1 MANKNI
7 RSLSSRKELDDNLFE
22 NIADLSHKNAPKSDF
37 QELAKRFMIDD
48 SVIAGTASFYDFT
61 RESNRNK
68 KIHVCS
74 GTACMVA
81 NTQNKLHQQLEN
93 HFDKDEIGHAACV
106 GRCHTNN
113 AFMYNEN
120 TYSSSNEKELE
131 SIIVNKNYQE
141 NKYNISCNTTPI
153 LTSKIENIE
162 AFYQLAE
169 VYKNNPQQV
178 IHEIK
183 ISNLRGRGGAGFP
196 FWFKLDAVIKE
207 PNAQKYI
214 VCNADEGDPGAYSDM
229 YLMEHQAHKVLFGMY
244 MAGLTVGANTGVL
257 YIRGEYPDSI
267 RIVGEAIEFLKE
279 KNLIGDFKFKI
290 IRGQGSYV
298 CGEETALLSS
308 IEGLRPEV
316 RVRPPYPAQYGLF
329 GKPTVLSNVETFAN
343 IHWILENDGE
353 AYAKLGTKQSTG
365 TKLVSLDS
373 FFNSPGMYEI
383 EMGTPLKTVFDQFGN
398 GLKSEI
404 KAFQIGGPLG
414 GIVPFDKIKDL
425 TLDFESLNNNGF
437 LLGHASVVSI
447 PKEFPMIQ
455 FLEHLMEFTAD
466 ESCGKCYPCRI
477 GSFRG
482 MEMLQ
487 KAQHENYKIDRQL
500 FDDLLETLEIGSL
513 CALGGGIPLPV
524 KNALQYFNEELK
536 EYFKYNLKKS
546 LHKDTQR
553 NTKIHKEK

>member
-22 NIADLSHKNAPKSDF
+22 NIADLSHKNAPKSEF

-48 SVIAGTASFYDFT
+48 SVIAGTSSFYDFT

-81 NTQNKLHQQLEN
+81 NTQNKLHENLEN

-113 AFMYNEN
+113 AFMYHDN
-120 TYSSSNEKELE
+120 TYSVHNEKELI
-131 SIIVNKNYQE
+131 SIIDHKKHQE
-141 NKYNISCNTTPI
+141 NKYNIGCNTTPI
-153 LTSKIENIE
+153 LTAEIKDIT
-162 AFYQLAE
+162 AFYKLAE
-169 VYKNNPQQV
+169 VYKNDQQQV
-178 IHEIK
+178 IQEIK
-183 ISNLRGRGGAGFP
+183 TSNLRGRGGAGFP
-196 FWFKLDAVIKE
+196 FWFKLDAVNKE
-207 PNAQKYI
+207 TNSQKYI

-229 YLMEHQAHKVLFGMY
+229 YLMEHQPHKVLFGMY
-244 MAGLTVGANTGVL
+244 LSGLTVGANTAVL
-257 YIRGEYPDSI
+257 YIRGEYPDSL
-267 RIVGEAIEFLKE
+267 RVVDEAISTLKE

-298 CGEETALLSS
+298 CGEETALLNS

-316 RVRPPYPAQYGLF
+316 RVRPPYPAQYGLY

-343 IHWILENDGE
+343 IHWILENGGA
-353 AYAKLGTKQSTG
+353 AYSALGTKQSTG

-373 FFNSPGMYEI
+373 FFNTPGMYEI
-383 EMGTPLKTVFDQFGN
+383 EMGTPLKTIFEEFGN
-398 GLKSEI
+398 GLNSKI

-425 TLDFESLNNNGF
+425 ALDFESLNSHGF

-447 PKEFPMIQ
+447 PNDFPMIQ
-455 FLEHLMEFTAD
+455 FLEHLMEFTSD

-500 FDDLLETLEIGSL
+500 FNDLLETLEIGSL

-524 KNALQYFNEELK
+524 KNALQYFEQELNQ
-536 EYFKYNLKKS
+536 YFK
-546 LHKDTQR
+546 
-553 NTKIHKEK
+553 

>member
-22 NIADLSHKNAPKSDF
+22 NIADLSHKNASKPEF

-61 RESNRNK
+61 RETNRNK

-93 HFDKDEIGHAACV
+93 HFDNDEIGHAACV

-113 AFMYNEN
+113 AFMFNGN
-120 TYSSSNEKELE
+120 TYSANNDAEL
-131 SIIVNKNYQE
+131 SDILSLRAQSRSQKNI
-141 NKYNISCNTTPI
+141 YNIACNTTPI
-153 LTSKIENIE
+153 LTSKIEDIA
-162 AFYQLAE
+162 AFYELAE
-169 VYKNNPQQV
+169 VYKNTQQQV
-178 IHEIK
+178 IQEIK

-207 PNAQKYI
+207 SNAQKYI

-229 YLMEHQAHKVLFGMY
+229 YLMENQPHKVLFGMY

-267 RIVGEAIEFLKE
+267 RIVGEAISELKE

-316 RVRPPYPAQYGLF
+316 RVRPPYPAQYGLY

-343 IHWILENDGE
+343 IHWILENGGE
-353 AYAKLGTKQSTG
+353 AYEALGTENSTG

-373 FFNSPGMYEI
+373 FFNTPGMYEI
-383 EMGTPLKTVFDQFGN
+383 EMGTPLKTVFEEFGN

-414 GIVPFDKIKDL
+414 GIVPFDKISDL

-447 PKEFPMIQ
+447 PKDFPMIQ

-524 KNALQYFNEELK
+524 KNALQYFEAELK
-536 EYFKYNLKKS
+536 QYFTTN
-546 LHKDTQR
+546 
-553 NTKIHKEK
+553 

>member
-7 RSLSSRKELDDNLFE
+7 RSLSYRKELNDNLFE
-22 NIADLSHKNAPKSDF
+22 NIADLSHKNALKSDF

-48 SVIAGTASFYDFT
+48 SVVAATASFYDFT

-81 NTQNKLHQQLEN
+81 NTQNSLHKNLED
-93 HFDKDEIGHAACV
+93 HFDKEEIGNAACV

-113 AFMYNEN
+113 AFMYNDN
-120 TYSSSNEKELE
+120 TYSAHSENELN
-131 SIIVNKNYQE
+131 SIIDNKKHQE
-141 NKYNISCNTTPI
+141 NKYNIACNTTPI
-153 LTSKIENIE
+153 LTAEIEDIT

-169 VYKNNPQQV
+169 VHKKNSQQV
-178 IHEIK
+178 IQEIK
-183 ISNLRGRGGAGFP
+183 TSNLRGRGGAGFP

-207 PNAQKYI
+207 PFDSAQDDTQKYI

-229 YLMEHQAHKVLFGMY
+229 YLMEHQPHKVLFGMY

-267 RIVGEAIEFLKE
+267 KIVSKAISELKE
-279 KNLIGDFKFKI
+279 KNLIRDFKFKI

-343 IHWILENDGE
+343 IHWILKNGGE
-353 AYAKLGTKQSTG
+353 AYAALGTKQSTG

-373 FFNSPGMYEI
+373 FFNTPGMYEI
-383 EMGTPLKTVFDQFGN
+383 EMGTPLKTVFDEFGH
-398 GLKSEI
+398 GLKSDI

-414 GIVPFDKIKDL
+414 GIVPSEKIKDL
-425 TLDFESLNNNGF
+425 TLDFESLSSNGF

-447 PKEFPMIQ
+447 PKDFPMIQ

-477 GSFRG
+477 GTFRG

-487 KAQHENYKIDRQL
+487 KAQQEDYKIDRQL

-524 KNALQYFNEELK
+524 KNALQYFEDELK
-536 EYFKYNLKKS
+536 EYFK
-546 LHKDTQR
+546 
-553 NTKIHKEK
+553 

>member
-7 RSLSSRKELDDNLFE
+7 RTLSSRKELEKNLFE
-22 NIADLSHKNAPKSDF
+22 NIAIASQKENSKEEL
-37 QELAKRFMIDD
+37 QELAKEFMVDD
-48 SVIAGTASFYDFT
+48 SVVLGTSTFYDFT
-61 RESNRNK
+61 RETNKNK
-68 KIHVCS
+68 KVHVCS

-81 NTQNKLHQQLEN
+81 RSQNNLNKNLES
-93 HFDKDEIGHAACV
+93 HFNADEIGHAACV

-113 AFMYNEN
+113 AFMYDDK
-120 TYSSSNEKELE
+120 TYNASTAAEVDT
-131 SIIVNKNYQE
+131 IITQKTYQE
-141 NKYNISCNTTPI
+141 NRYNVATNTSPI
-153 LTSKIENIE
+153 LTSTIDDVA

-169 VYKNNPQQV
+169 KHKENPQHTIQQL
-178 IHEIK
+178 K
-183 ISNLRGRGGAGFP
+183 TSNLRGRGGAGFP

-207 PNAQKYI
+207 ENKQKYI

-229 YLMEHQAHKVLFGMY
+229 YLMEHQPHKVLFGMY

-267 RIVGEAIEFLKE
+267 RIVDDAIQEIKD
-279 KNLIGDFKFKI
+279 KNLIGDFRFKI

-316 RVRPPYPAQYGLF
+316 RVRPPYPAQYGLY

-343 IHWILENDGE
+343 IHWILENGGD
-353 AYAKLGTKQSTG
+353 AYAALGKGPSTG

-373 FFNSPGMYEI
+373 FFNTPGMYEI
-383 EMGTPLKTVFDQFGN
+383 EMGTPLQTIFDDFG
-398 GLKSEI
+398 GGFKSEI
-404 KAFQIGGPLG
+404 KGLQIGGPLG
-414 GIVPFDKIKDL
+414 GIVPMHKIKEL
-425 TLDFESLNNNGF
+425 TLDFESLNTNGF
-437 LLGHASVVSI
+437 LLGHASFVSI
-447 PKEFPMIQ
+447 PVDFPMIK

-477 GSFRG
+477 GSHRG

-487 KAQHENYKIDRQL
+487 KAQNSDYKIDKVL

-524 KNALQYFNEELK
+524 KNALQYFQDELK
-536 EYFKYNLKKS
+536 GYFTN
-546 LHKDTQR
+546 
-553 NTKIHKEK
+553 N

>member
-1 MANKNI
+1 MENKNI

-536 EYFKYNLKKS
+536 EYFK
-546 LHKDTQR
+546 
-553 NTKIHKEK
+553 

>member
-7 RSLSSRKELDDNLFE
+7 RSLSFRKELDNNLFE
-22 NIADLSHKNAPKSDF
+22 SISDLANKNAPKKDF
-37 QELAKRFMIDD
+37 QKLAKRFLIDD
-48 SVIAGTASFYDFT
+48 SVVVGTASFYDFT
-61 RESNRNK
+61 REENRNK
-68 KIHVCS
+68 KIHVCN

-81 NTQNKLHQQLEN
+81 KTQSNLQQNIEN
-93 HFDKDEIGHAACV
+93 HFKKEEIGHAACV

-113 AFMYNEN
+113 AFMFDDK
-120 TYSSSNEKELE
+120 TYSTSNEQELTTVI
-131 SIIVNKNYQE
+131 SNKKHQN
-141 NKYNISCNTTPI
+141 NSYNIDYNSTPI
-153 LTSKIENIE
+153 LTSKIESIIE
-162 AFYQLAE
+162 FYKLAKKF
-169 VYKNNPQQV
+169 KNNPQQV
-178 IHEIK
+178 IQEIK
-183 ISNLRGRGGAGFP
+183 TSNLRGRGGAGFP

-207 PNAQKYI
+207 ENQQKYI

-229 YLMEHQAHKVLFGMY
+229 YLMEHQPHKVLFGMY

-267 RIVGEAIEFLKE
+267 RIIDTAINKLK
-279 KNLIGDFKFKI
+279 KNNLIGNFKFKI

-298 CGEETALLSS
+298 CGEETALLNS

-343 IHWILENDGE
+343 IHWILENSGE
-353 AYAKLGTKQSTG
+353 AYANLGTKQSSG

-373 FFNSPGMYEI
+373 FFNAPGIYEI
-383 EMGTPLKTVFDQFGN
+383 EMGTSLTTIFNDYGK
-398 GLKSEI
+398 GLKAEI

-414 GIVPFDKIKDL
+414 GIVPLHKIKDL
-425 TLDFESLNNNGF
+425 TLDFESLNSNGF

-447 PKEFPMIQ
+447 PTDFPMVKY
-455 FLEHLMEFTAD
+455 LEHLMEFTAD

-487 KAQHENYKIDRQL
+487 KAQNSEYKINRQL

-513 CALGGGIPLPV
+513 CALGGGIPLPI
-524 KNALQYFNEELK
+524 KNALMYFEEELK
-536 EYFKYNLKKS
+536 EYFN
-546 LHKDTQR
+546 
-553 NTKIHKEK
+553 

>member
-22 NIADLSHKNAPKSDF
+22 NIADLSHKNASKPEF

-81 NTQNKLHQQLEN
+81 NTQNKLHQHVEN
-93 HFDKDEIGHAACV
+93 HFDKEEIGHAACV

-113 AFMYNEN
+113 AFMYNGN
-120 TYSSSNEKELE
+120 TYSSTNEKELE

-141 NKYNISCNTTPI
+141 NKYNVGCNTTPI
-153 LTSKIENIE
+153 LTSKIEDVT
-162 AFYQLAE
+162 AFYKLAE
-169 VYKNNPQQV
+169 VYKNNPHQV
-178 IHEIK
+178 IQEIK
-183 ISNLRGRGGAGFP
+183 TSNLRGRGGAGFP
-196 FWFKLDAVIKE
+196 FWFKLDAVISAPLNNLAKE
-207 PNAQKYI
+207 TQKYI

-229 YLMEHQAHKVLFGMY
+229 YLMENQPHKVLFGMY

-267 RIVGEAIEFLKE
+267 RIVDEAISVLKE

-316 RVRPPYPAQYGLF
+316 RVRPPYPAQYGLY

-343 IHWILENDGE
+343 IHWILENGGE
-353 AYAKLGTKQSTG
+353 AFAALGTKQSTG

-383 EMGTPLKTVFDQFGN
+383 EMGTPLKTVFEEFGH

-414 GIVPFDKIKDL
+414 GIVPYDKIKDL
-425 TLDFESLNNNGF
+425 TLDFESLNQNGF

-447 PKEFPMIQ
+447 PKDFPMIQ

-524 KNALQYFNEELK
+524 KNALQYFEEELK
-536 EYFKYNLKKS
+536 QYFTTN
-546 LHKDTQR
+546 
-553 NTKIHKEK
+553 

>member
-7 RSLSSRKELDDNLFE
+7 RSLSSRKELEDNLFE

-61 RESNRNK
+61 KESSRNK
-68 KIHVCS
+68 KIYVCS

-81 NTQNKLHQQLEN
+81 NTQNKLHRHLEN

-141 NKYNISCNTTPI
+141 NKYNVSCNTTPI
-153 LTSKIENIE
+153 LTSKIEDI
-162 AFYQLAE
+162 ATFYKLAE
-169 VYKNNPQQV
+169 VFKNNPQQV
-178 IHEIK
+178 IQEIK
-183 ISNLRGRGGAGFP
+183 TSNLRGRGGAGFP

-267 RIVGEAIEFLKE
+267 RIVNEAISALKE

-329 GKPTVLSNVETFAN
+329 GKPTVLSNVETYAN
-343 IHWILENDGE
+343 IHWILENGGE
-353 AYAKLGTKQSTG
+353 AYTKLGTKQSTG

-373 FFNSPGMYEI
+373 FFNTPGMYEI
-383 EMGTPLKTVFDQFGN
+383 EMGTPLKTIFEEFGN
-398 GLKSEI
+398 GLKTEI

-414 GIVPFDKIKDL
+414 GIVPFDKIKEL
-425 TLDFESLNNNGF
+425 TLDFESLNSNGF

-447 PKEFPMIQ
+447 PKDFPMIQ

-487 KAQHENYKIDRQL
+487 KAQYENYKIDRQL

-524 KNALQYFNEELK
+524 KNALQYFEGELK
-536 EYFKYNLKKS
+536 EYFTTN
-546 LHKDTQR
+546 
-553 NTKIHKEK
+553 

>member
-7 RSLSSRKELDDNLFE
+7 RTLSSRKELDDNLFE
-22 NIADLSHKNAPKSDF
+22 NIATASQKEDSKEKL
-37 QELAKRFMIDD
+37 QELSKRFMIDD
-48 SVIAGTASFYDFT
+48 SVVLGTSTFYDFT
-61 RESNRNK
+61 REENKNK
-68 KIHVCS
+68 KVHVCS

-81 NTQNKLHQQLEN
+81 NSQNNLNKNLEN
-93 HFDKDEIGHAACV
+93 HFSSDEIGHAACV

-113 AFMYNEN
+113 AFMYDDK
-120 TYSSSNEKELE
+120 TYNASNIDEIE
-131 SIIVNKNYQE
+131 SIIKNKEYQI
-141 NKYNISCNTTPI
+141 NDYKVASNTTPI
-153 LTSKIENIE
+153 LTSKIDDITT
-162 AFYQLAE
+162 FYQLAKKHKDNSE
-169 VYKNNPQQV
+169 NVIQQL
-178 IHEIK
+178 K
-183 ISNLRGRGGAGFP
+183 TSNLRGRGGAGFP

-207 PNAQKYI
+207 KNKQKYI

-229 YLMEHQAHKVLFGMY
+229 YLMEHQPHKVLFGMY

-267 RIVGEAIEFLKE
+267 RIVNDTIEEIKE
-279 KNLIGDFKFKI
+279 KNLVGDFKFKI

-316 RVRPPYPAQYGLF
+316 RVRPPYPAQYGLY

-343 IHWILENDGE
+343 IHWILENGGDK
-353 AYAKLGTKQSTG
+353 YAALGTKQSTG

-373 FFNSPGMYEI
+373 FFNTPGMYEI
-383 EMGTPLKTVFDQFGN
+383 EMGTPLQTIFDDFGS
-398 GLKSEI
+398 GFKSEV
-404 KAFQIGGPLG
+404 KGLQIGGPLG
-414 GIVPFDKIKDL
+414 GIVPMHKIADL
-425 TLDFESLNNNGF
+425 TLDFESLNTNGF
-437 LLGHASVVSI
+437 LLGHASFVSI
-447 PKEFPMIQ
+447 PVDFPMIK

-477 GSFRG
+477 GSHRG

-487 KAQHENYKIDRQL
+487 KAQTSDYKINKVL

-524 KNALQYFNEELK
+524 KNALQYFQEELK
-536 EYFKYNLKKS
+536 GYFTN
-546 LHKDTQR
+546 
-553 NTKIHKEK
+553 N

>member
-81 NTQNKLHQQLEN
+81 NTQNKLQQQIEN
-93 HFDKDEIGHAACV
+93 HFDKDEIGHAACL

-113 AFMYNEN
+113 AFMYNGN
-120 TYSSSNEKELE
+120 TYSAQDEKELN
-131 SIIVNKNYQE
+131 SIIE
-141 NKYNISCNTTPI
+141 NKKYQKNTYNIACNTTPI
-153 LTSKIENIE
+153 LTSKIENVE

-169 VYKNNPQQV
+169 VFKNNPQQV
-178 IHEIK
+178 IQEIK
-183 ISNLRGRGGAGFP
+183 KSNLRGRGGAGFP

-207 PNAQKYI
+207 TNTQKYI

-267 RIVGEAIEFLKE
+267 HIVGEAIEFLKE

-343 IHWILENDGE
+343 IHWILENGGE
-353 AYAKLGTKQSTG
+353 AYEALGTENSTG

-373 FFNSPGMYEI
+373 FFNTPGMYEI
-383 EMGTPLKTVFDQFGN
+383 EMGTPLKTVFDEFGN

-414 GIVPFDKIKDL
+414 GIVPFDKINEL
-425 TLDFESLNNNGF
+425 TLDFESLNSNGF

-447 PKEFPMIQ
+447 PKDFPMIQ

-482 MEMLQ
+482 MEILK

-524 KNALQYFNEELK
+524 KNALQYFEAELK
-536 EYFKYNLKKS
+536 QYFTTN
-546 LHKDTQR
+546 
-553 NTKIHKEK
+553 

>member
-81 NTQNKLHQQLEN
+81 NTQNKLHQQIEN
-93 HFDKDEIGHAACV
+93 HFDKDEIGHAACL

-120 TYSSSNEKELE
+120 TYSSSNEEELE
-131 SIIVNKNYQE
+131 SIIENKKYQE

-153 LTSKIENIE
+153 LTSKIEDIA
-162 AFYQLAE
+162 AFYKLAE

-178 IHEIK
+178 IHELK

-207 PNAQKYI
+207 PNTQKYI

-267 RIVGEAIEFLKE
+267 RIVGEVISVLKE

-329 GKPTVLSNVETFAN
+329 GKPTVLSNVETYAN
-343 IHWILENDGE
+343 IHWILENGGE
-353 AYAKLGTKQSTG
+353 SYAKLGTKQSTG

-373 FFNSPGMYEI
+373 FFNTPGMYEI
-383 EMGTPLKTVFDQFGN
+383 EMGTALKTVFEVFGN

-447 PKEFPMIQ
+447 PKDFPMIQ

-524 KNALQYFNEELK
+524 KNALQYFEAELK
-536 EYFKYNLKKS
+536 QYFTTN
-546 LHKDTQR
+546 
-553 NTKIHKEK
+553 

>member
-7 RSLSSRKELDDNLFE
+7 RSLSSRKELGDNLFE
-22 NIADLSHKNAPKSDF
+22 NIADLSHKKASKPEF
-37 QELAKRFMIDD
+37 QELAKRFLIDD

-81 NTQNKLHQQLEN
+81 NTQNSLHKNLEN
-93 HFDKDEIGHAACV
+93 HFDKEEIGHAACV

-120 TYSSSNEKELE
+120 TYSAHDEKELHT
-131 SIIVNKNYQE
+131 IINNKKYQE
-141 NKYNISCNTTPI
+141 NKYNTGCNTTPI

-162 AFYQLAE
+162 AFYKSAE
-169 VYKNNPQQV
+169 VYKNDPQQV
-178 IHEIK
+178 IQEIK
-183 ISNLRGRGGAGFP
+183 TSNLRGRGGAGFP

-207 PNAQKYI
+207 TDSQKYI

-229 YLMEHQAHKVLFGMY
+229 YLMEHQPHKVLFGMY
-244 MAGLTVGANTGVL
+244 LSGLTIGANTGIL

-267 RIVGEAIEFLKE
+267 KIVGEAISALKE

-298 CGEETALLSS
+298 CGEETALLNS

-316 RVRPPYPAQYGLF
+316 RVRPPYPAQYGLY

-343 IHWILENDGE
+343 IHWILENGGA
-353 AYAKLGTKQSTG
+353 AYAALGTKQSSG

-373 FFNSPGMYEI
+373 FFNTPGMYEI
-383 EMGTPLKTVFDQFGN
+383 EMGTPLKTIFEEFGN
-398 GLKSEI
+398 GYKSEI

-414 GIVPFDKIKDL
+414 GIIPFDKINGL
-425 TLDFESLNNNGF
+425 TLDFESLNKNGF
-437 LLGHASVVSI
+437 LLGHSSVVSI
-447 PKEFPMIQ
+447 PNDFPMIK

-477 GSFRG
+477 GSHRG

-487 KAQHENYKIDRQL
+487 KAQHEDYKIDRQL

-513 CALGGGIPLPV
+513 CALGGGIPLPI

-536 EYFKYNLKKS
+536 QYFTTN
-546 LHKDTQR
+546 
-553 NTKIHKEK
+553 

>member
-1 MANKNI
+1 MVNKNI

-22 NIADLSHKNAPKSDF
+22 NIADLSHKNASKPEF
-37 QELAKRFMIDD
+37 QELAKRFLIDD

-61 RESNRNK
+61 RENNRNK

-81 NTQNKLHQQLEN
+81 NTQKKLHENLEN
-93 HFDKDEIGHAACV
+93 NFEKDEIGHAACV

-120 TYSSSNEKELE
+120 TYSVHDENELLT
-131 SIIVNKNYQE
+131 IINNKKHQE
-141 NKYNISCNTTPI
+141 NKYNIGCNTTPI
-153 LTSKIENIE
+153 LTSKIEDIE
-162 AFYQLAE
+162 SFYKLAE
-169 VYKNNPQQV
+169 AYKNNPQQV
-178 IHEIK
+178 IQEIK
-183 ISNLRGRGGAGFP
+183 ASNLRGRGGAGFP

-207 PNAQKYI
+207 PFDSAQDDTQKYI

-229 YLMEHQAHKVLFGMY
+229 YLMEHQPHKVLFGMY
-244 MAGLTVGANTGVL
+244 LSGLTVGANTGVL

-267 RIVGEAIEFLKE
+267 KIVGEAISALKE

-298 CGEETALLSS
+298 CGEETALLNS

-316 RVRPPYPAQYGLF
+316 RVRPPYPTQYGLY

-343 IHWILENDGE
+343 IHWILKNGGA
-353 AYAKLGTKQSTG
+353 AYAALGTKQSAG

-373 FFNSPGMYEI
+373 FFNTPGMYEI
-383 EMGTPLKTVFDQFGN
+383 EMGTSLKTIFEEFGN
-398 GLKSEI
+398 GYKSEI

-414 GIVPFDKIKDL
+414 GIIPFDKIIGL
-425 TLDFESLNNNGF
+425 TLDFESLNSNGF
-437 LLGHASVVSI
+437 ILGHASVVSI
-447 PKEFPMIQ
+447 PNDFPMIK

-477 GSFRG
+477 GSHRG

-487 KAQHENYKIDRQL
+487 KAQHEDYKIDRQL

-513 CALGGGIPLPV
+513 CALGGGIPLPI

-536 EYFKYNLKKS
+536 QYFTTN
-546 LHKDTQR
+546 
-553 NTKIHKEK
+553 